1 MLGLEVRVRSILEAI
16 GHTPLVPLRRMIP
29 QQHVTLLAK
38 LEFISPTGS
47 IKDRIARHIILKAE
61 RDGLLKPGG
70 TIIESSSGNTG
81 AAIAMIAAA
90 RGYRAILVMPAK
102 ASIEKQLAARALGA
116 EVIVSPPDA
125 KPGDPDHY
133 VQKSLDLAREIP
145 GAFRVNQ
152 YDNLDNPEAHYLST
166 GPEIWEQCGGRID
179 YFIAAGSTGGTV
191 SGTGRYLKERNPA
204 LKVILPDPKG
214 SIYASYF
221 RTGSVDP
228 SQKRKYQVEGVGKDH
243 IVACMDFSVIDEVM
257 TFTDHEAFGAAR
269 RLARLEGILAGGS
282 SGANVWAATKLA
294 ERLDRE
300 AVIVTVLPDS
310 GLKYLSKF
318 FDEHWLAEHCGEP
331 VSAAAD

>member
-1 MLGLEVRVRSILEAI
+1 MRSLVDAI

-29 QQHVTLLAK
+29 QRHVTVLAK

-61 RDGLLKPGG
+61 REGRLKPGG
-70 TIIESSSGNTG
+70 TIIESTSGNTG
-81 AAIAMIAAA
+81 AAVAMIAAA

-125 KPGDPDHY
+125 KPGDPEHY

-145 GAFRVNQ
+145 GAFRINQ
-152 YDNLDNPEAHYLST
+152 YDNPDNPEAHYLST

-179 YFIAAGSTGGTV
+179 YFVAAGSTGGTV

-204 LKVILPDPKG
+204 LKVVLPDPAG
-214 SIYASYF
+214 SIYAPYF
-221 RTGSVDP
+221 RTGSFDA
-228 SQKRKYQVEGVGKDH
+228 SHKRKYQVEGVGKDH
-243 IVACMDFSVIDEVM
+243 IVECMDFSVIDEVM
-257 TFTDHEAFGAAR
+257 TFSDQDAFGAAR

-282 SGANVWAATKLA
+282 SGANVWAAMKLA

-310 GLKYLSKF
+310 GLKYFSKF
-318 FDEHWLAEHCGEP
+318 YDDHWLAEHCGEASP
-331 VSAAAD
+331 LAAG